1 MGNLAEVSSTTG
13 IHSWQKPGT
22 AAAPLT
28 DDQSSR
34 FHKLQAL
41 LVLAP
46 SRLTLSKVASR
57 PLYAVE
63 SRINPLCTVNPY
75 RPIQSTT
82 AITSC
87 MLVCAASH
95 WGFVFSCYDCYRPL
109 VFVNGPIES
118 SIGDRQL
125 IAAVSD

>member
-63 SRINPLCTVNPY
+63 SRINPLSLSGNVLSTHTDPYNPLP
-75 RPIQSTT
+75 R
-82 AITSC
+82 
-87 MLVCAASH
+87 
-95 WGFVFSCYDCYRPL
+95 
-109 VFVNGPIES
+109 
-118 SIGDRQL
+118 
-125 IAAVSD
+125 

>member
-63 SRINPLCTVNPY
+63 SQSHVTFWKRIVSPYNPLPRQHLARSFAQRHTGVS
-75 RPIQSTT
+75 RFRAMT
-82 AITSC
+82 ATGHLC
-87 MLVCAASH
+87 L
-95 WGFVFSCYDCYRPL
+95 WP
-109 VFVNGPIES
+109 VNGPIVPC
-118 SIGDRQL
+118 
-125 IAAVSD
+125 AVERLHATNH